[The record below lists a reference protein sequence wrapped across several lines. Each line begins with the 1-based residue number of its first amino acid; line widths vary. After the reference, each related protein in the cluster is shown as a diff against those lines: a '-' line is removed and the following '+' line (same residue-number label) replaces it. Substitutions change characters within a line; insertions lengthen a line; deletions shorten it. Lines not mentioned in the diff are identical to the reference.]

1 MRQSIAIP
9 FFALAAVAAP
19 AAAQVALSNVVHVE
33 DAATGQRKPSTA
45 AMRGDGLV
53 YVFTYRNTG
62 LERIQ
67 NYTINHPLVPT
78 AEFVGEETGA
88 PLMSV
93 DKGLTFAP
101 LAELR
106 VRNLDGS
113 ERAALPRDVTHMRW
127 RIPTIIEP
135 GSSGEVSYRARLR

>member
-1 MRQSIAIP
+1 MKRSSAAIL
-9 FFALAAVAAP
+9 ALAAVAAP

-33 DAATGQRKPSTA
+33 DRVSGARKAAAA
-45 AMRGDGLV
+45 AMRGDGLI
-53 YVFTYRNTG
+53 YVFTYRNLGTD
-62 LERIQ
+62 RII
-67 NYTINHPLVPT
+67 NYTINHPLVTT
-78 AEFVGEETGA
+78 AEFVGGETGA

-93 DKGLTFAP
+93 DKGVTFAP

-106 VRNLDGS
+106 VRNPDGS

-135 GSSGEVSYRARLR
+135 GASGEVSYRARLR

>member
-1 MRQSIAIP
+1 MKNASAAIS
-9 FFALAAVAAP
+9 FAMMVVATP

-33 DAATGQRKPSTA
+33 DRITGQRKPATA
-45 AMRGDGLV
+45 AMRGDWLI
-53 YVFTYRNTG
+53 YVFTYQNIG
-62 LERIQ
+62 AERII

-78 AEFVGEETGA
+78 AEFVGEETDS

-106 VRNLDGS
+106 VSNPDGS
-113 ERAALPRDVTHMRW
+113 ERPALPREVTHMRW

-135 GSSGEVSYRARLR
+135 GASGQVSYRARLR

>member
-1 MRQSIAIP
+1 MRQSIAIA
-9 FFALAAVAAP
+9 FVGLGSLAAP
-19 AAAQVALSNVVHVE
+19 ATAQVALSNVVHVE
-33 DAATGQRKPSTA
+33 DAATGQRKASTA
-45 AMRGDGLV
+45 AMRGDWLV

-62 LERIQ
+62 VERIQ

-78 AEFVGEETGA
+78 AEFVGQETGA

-93 DKGLTFAP
+93 DKGATFAP

-106 VRNLDGS
+106 VRNPDGS

-135 GSSGEVSYRARLR
+135 GGSGEVSYRARLR

>member
-1 MRQSIAIP
+1 MKYSIAAVI
-9 FFALAAVAAP
+9 FVSTAVAAP

-33 DAATGQRKPSTA
+33 DRLTGQRKPASA
-45 AMRGDGLV
+45 AMRGDWLI

-62 LERIQ
+62 SQRII

-78 AEFVGEETGA
+78 AEFVGEETDS

-106 VRNLDGS
+106 VRSPDGS
-113 ERAALPRDVTHMRW
+113 ERPALPRDVTHMRW

-135 GSSGEVSYRARLR
+135 GGSGEVSYRAILR

>member
-1 MRQSIAIP
+1 MRSSSVVILS
-9 FFALAAVAAP
+9 ALAAIAAP

-33 DAATGQRKPSTA
+33 DRLTGQRKPAAA
-45 AMRGDGLV
+45 AMRGDWLI
-53 YVFTYRNTG
+53 YVFTYRNIGTD
-62 LERIQ
+62 RII

-78 AEFVGEETGA
+78 AEFVGEETDA

-93 DKGLTFAP
+93 DKGISFAP

-106 VRNLDGS
+106 VRNADGS
-113 ERAALPRDVTHMRW
+113 ERPALPADVTHMRW

-135 GSSGEVSYRARLR
+135 GASGEVSYRARLR